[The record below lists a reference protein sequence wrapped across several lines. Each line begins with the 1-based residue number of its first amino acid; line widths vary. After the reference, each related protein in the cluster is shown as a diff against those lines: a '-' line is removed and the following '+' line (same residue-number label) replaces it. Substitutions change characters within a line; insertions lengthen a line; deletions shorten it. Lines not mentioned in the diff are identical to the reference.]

1 MMASFRKRGKT
12 WYYRFVDADGV
23 KCERKGCPDRRA
35 TEEMAREAESHAA
48 RTRAGLIDPKAEAR
62 RRQAARPL
70 SEHLAE
76 WHAHLLAAGHTDKH
90 AGLSLDRVR
99 RVAAIVAGAS
109 LADAAPPRRTKQAER
124 ERIARRIDTR
134 LSAARVSDLT

>member
-1 MMASFRKRGKT
+1 MAGFRKRGRV

-35 TEEMAREAESHAA
+35 TEEMAREAEAHAA
-48 RTRAGLIDPKAEAR
+48 RIRAGLIDPKAEAR

-76 WHAHLLAAGHTDKH
+76 WRSHLIAAGHTDKH

-99 RVAAIVAGAS
+99 RMTAIGAGVS
-109 LADAAPPRRTKQAER
+109 L
-124 ERIARRIDTR
+124 
-134 LSAARVSDLT
+134 SD